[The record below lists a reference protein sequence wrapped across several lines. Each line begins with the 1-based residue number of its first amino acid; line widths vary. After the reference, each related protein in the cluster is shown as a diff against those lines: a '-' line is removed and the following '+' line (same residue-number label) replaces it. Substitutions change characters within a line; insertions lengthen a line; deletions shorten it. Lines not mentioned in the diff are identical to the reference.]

1 MIFFVWL
8 MVNSEKLMS
17 RGLAR
22 SCQQIESDGVLTLET
37 SAFCNSLR
45 EFTNFI
51 SLLLITSLL
60 FYLPVHVAQQWY
72 INNLVPFSFGV
83 FLIDTVSLPVCLF
96 VSLRPRRNNKANFA
110 PVSSLNKKILRKFSV
125 EVLFKEIGNFS
136 HDLPLYSRIHKVG
149 FEPGDLTNAILSGIK
164 QICEFKGQDKVE
176 FSPTPYPCLPNRS
189 ADL

>member
-8 MVNSEKLMS
+8 MVNSEKLTF
-17 RGLAR
+17 R
-22 SCQQIESDGVLTLET
+22 VLTLET

-45 EFTNFI
+45 EFMNFI

-96 VSLRPRRNNKANFA
+96 VSLWPRRNNKANF
-110 PVSSLNKKILRKFSV
+110 PEQENS
-125 EVLFKEIGNFS
+125 
-136 HDLPLYSRIHKVG
+136 
-149 FEPGDLTNAILSGIK
+149 
-164 QICEFKGQDKVE
+164 
-176 FSPTPYPCLPNRS
+176 
-189 ADL
+189 

>member
-8 MVNSEKLMS
+8 MVNSEKLTF

-22 SCQQIESDGVLTLET
+22 SCQQIESDGLLTLET

-83 FLIDTVSLPVCLF
+83 FLVDTVSLPVCLF
-96 VSLRPRRNNKANFA
+96 VSLWPRRNNKANF
-110 PVSSLNKKILRKFSV
+110 PEQENSQTVFSGSV
-125 EVLFKEIGNFS
+125 IQRN
-136 HDLPLYSRIHKVG
+136 
-149 FEPGDLTNAILSGIK
+149 T
-164 QICEFKGQDKVE
+164 
-176 FSPTPYPCLPNRS
+176 
-189 ADL
+189 

>member
-1 MIFFVWL
+1 
-8 MVNSEKLMS
+8 MVNSEKLTF

-22 SCQQIESDGVLTLET
+22 SCKQIESDGLLTLET

-83 FLIDTVSLPVCLF
+83 FLVDTVSLPVCLF
-96 VSLRPRRNNKANFA
+96 VSLWPRRNNKANF
-110 PVSSLNKKILRKFSV
+110 PEQENSQTVFSGSV
-125 EVLFKEIGNFS
+125 IQRN
-136 HDLPLYSRIHKVG
+136 
-149 FEPGDLTNAILSGIK
+149 T
-164 QICEFKGQDKVE
+164 
-176 FSPTPYPCLPNRS
+176 
-189 ADL
+189 